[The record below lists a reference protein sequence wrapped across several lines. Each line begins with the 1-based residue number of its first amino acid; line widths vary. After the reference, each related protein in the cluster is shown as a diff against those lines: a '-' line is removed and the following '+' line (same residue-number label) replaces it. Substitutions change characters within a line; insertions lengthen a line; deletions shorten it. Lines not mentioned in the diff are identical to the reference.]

1 MVGEG
6 GSVFSAMRR
15 LSRGELEELMTRK
28 GGTARSTFYN
38 SFPAVYN
45 AEISLSKYFLP
56 ICISEGRCRHWQAH
70 HNRYFPVAGLF
81 HILLSLPLP
90 NPAHL
95 QTNFTV
101 VGRSKPFLLLLPSRR
116 SLLRMWNHPF
126 ASRRPQGALDQP
138 FEFVVGGAK
147 FVLLGTR
154 PLCHSP
160 VRFCAPSFYGA
171 VILLERRAPQKDRGR
186 GMRC

>member
-1 MVGEG
+1 
-6 GSVFSAMRR
+6 
-15 LSRGELEELMTRK
+15 MTRK
-28 GGTARSTFYN
+28 GGTARSTCSN
-38 SFPAVYN
+38 SSSAVYN

-126 ASRRPQGALDQP
+126 ASRRPEGALDQS